1 MKTKS
6 YLSLIILI
14 LGIAVF
20 ISCKKNNNSDVPS
33 TEQNSNLTKE
43 EQASIANAGLSPV
56 GAIKKDGGYLVEG
69 DIFLTLEDLA
79 AQQKYVADL
88 SKNGPKTEQY
98 RSTNIVTGLPKVIT
112 VRVDAG
118 ASQKVFTDATKAAVK
133 RYNDLGLKL
142 TFNLLDSA
150 STTKT
155 DILINGANLGTIT
168 QGGKVYTVLGQS
180 AGFPKNGNPASPIK
194 LSNTY
199 YNKDYTQNEL
209 LATVIAHEIGHAIG
223 FRHTDY
229 ANRNYSCDQDAYDN
243 GDVWNEGKGTDGA
256 VRIPGTPAGADPDSW
271 MLACAGSS
279 SRPFTAN
286 DIIAIKAL
294 YPVK

>member
-1 MKTKS
+1 MSKT
-6 YLSLIILI
+6 
-14 LGIAVF
+14 
-20 ISCKKNNNSDVPS
+20 
-33 TEQNSNLTKE
+33 
-43 EQASIANAGLSPV
+43 
-56 GAIKKDGGYLVEG
+56 
-69 DIFLTLEDLA
+69 
-79 AQQKYVADL
+79 
-88 SKNGPKTEQY
+88 GPKTEQY

-118 ASQKVFTDATKAAVK
+118 ASQKVFTDATKAAIK

-142 TFNLLDSA
+142 TFNLLDPA
-150 STTKT
+150 STVAT
-155 DILINGANLGTIT
+155 DILINGADLGTIN
-168 QGGKVYTVLGQS
+168 QGGKEYIVLGQS
-180 AGFPKNGNPASPIK
+180 AGFPKNGKPATPIK

-199 YNKDYTQNEL
+199 YNKDYAQNEL

-229 ANRNYSCDQDAYDN
+229 ANRNYSCDKDKYDA
-243 GDVWNEGKGTDGA
+243 GTVWAEPKGPVGA

-286 DIIAIKAL
+286 DVIAIKAL

>member
-14 LGIAVF
+14 LGITVF
-20 ISCKKNNNSDVPS
+20 ISCKKNGKSDVPS
-33 TEQNSNLTKE
+33 TEQNSNLTKD
-43 EQASIANAGLSPV
+43 EQSSIAKAGLSPE
-56 GAIKKDGGYLVEG
+56 GAIKKDGGYLIEG
-69 DIFLTLEDLA
+69 DIFLTMEDLA
-79 AQQKYVADL
+79 AQQNYIAELK
-88 SKNGPKTEQY
+88 SGPKTEQY
-98 RSTNIVTGLPKVIT
+98 RSTNIVTGLPKVIN

-133 RYNDLGLKL
+133 RYNDLGVKL

-150 STTKT
+150 SKTKT

-168 QGGKVYTVLGQS
+168 QNGKVYTVLGQS
-180 AGFPKNGNPASPIK
+180 AGFPKNGNPATPIK

-199 YNKDYTQNEL
+199 YNKDYKQNEL

-229 ANRNYSCDQDAYDN
+229 ANRNYSCDKDAYDA
-243 GDVWNEGKGTDGA
+243 GSIWDEGKGTDGA
-256 VRIPGTPAGADPDSW
+256 VLIPGTPAGADPDSW